1 MEAYEIDG
9 DRVKRES
16 ERSIC
21 SSSDLEREREDY
33 LRRSESRRLRCHPQ
47 ASLPAHASEAI
58 TGGGAFFLYLSPDI

>member
-21 SSSDLEREREDY
+21 SSSDLERERG
-33 LRRSESRRLRCHPQ
+33 
-47 ASLPAHASEAI
+47 LPKEK
-58 TGGGAFFLYLSPDI
+58 